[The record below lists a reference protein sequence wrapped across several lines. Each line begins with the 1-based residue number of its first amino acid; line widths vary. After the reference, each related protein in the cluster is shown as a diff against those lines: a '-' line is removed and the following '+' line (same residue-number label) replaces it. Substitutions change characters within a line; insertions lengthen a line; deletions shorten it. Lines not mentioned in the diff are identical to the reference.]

1 MVPVVDTGAVPAIVV
16 DYIPAVG
23 MVARA
28 AVPIV
33 VAAPIEAA
41 DLTAVVKM
49 VVDTES

>member
-28 AVPIV
+28 A
-33 VAAPIEAA
+33 APIEAA

-49 VVDTES
+49 VVDTAS

>member
-28 AVPIV
+28 AVPI
-33 VAAPIEAA
+33 EAA
-41 DLTAVVKM
+41 DLMVVVKM